1 MFSKI
6 FKNKKPKLKLK
17 ERLFL
22 SFILLTSL
30 SVLSI
35 SILFYLRS
43 SHVLTD
49 NTKMMTRQT
58 MTQTTD
64 YISYRL
70 TSSKDISSKAY
81 LDAEFKEMIRQ
92 FKKEND
98 IQKKY
103 NHYSRLTDM
112 VSNMGMGRDVYSI
125 RLYVD
130 DSSIK
135 GLARSTVMAESLIKN
150 EAWYDDVLNER
161 GGIIWLPTY
170 KKDFSYPYD
179 EQDIISIVRT
189 IPDSNYNSQH
199 LAVLVVDIKESTLNK
214 IIEQV
219 PITKRGEVYLMNQN
233 GYVITSTNDEIK
245 STFVNLDDYMDRD
258 KRFKTGESI
267 RRIDN
272 REVMVFHQKVPD
284 MDWQLISIV
293 PNEEIKQD
301 ATDILRF
308 MSVVLIMVTALSAYV
323 ASRISKNITYRLEDL
338 SDKMDLVKE
347 NKWDLDIDIPYDDE
361 IGDLQ
366 RNFIFMTS
374 QISDLIQEREQS
386 SIDLRKAELRALQA
400 QINPHFLYNI
410 LDLINWLAMEHG
422 ADDINDIVEKL
433 ARFFRLS
440 LSSGKEMVPLRDE
453 IEHIKLYVDI
463 QNKRFDNS
471 IYLNIDI
478 EEEIL
483 DFYTINLILQ
493 PLVENSILHG
503 INEKE
508 VKKGDISIV
517 GYQDIE
523 SLVIEVSDN
532 GIGMSEEKIKEIL
545 SGEMSDGYG
554 VRNVNERL
562 TIRFGQTY
570 GLRYISIPNEGTTA
584 IVRIP
589 IIRDLDDL
597 NVK

>member
-170 KKDFSYPYD
+170 KKDFAYPYD

-245 STFVNLDDYMDRD
+245 STFVNLDDYIDRD

-374 QISDLIQEREQS
+374 QINELIQEREQS